1 MKNLKLFQNVII
13 YVSNVVIV
21 NFIQNFF
28 IVVIRMYKILMN
40 ARKVMFMMCTGIILC
55 KFLMSCESI
64 IVKKKNI
71 YSNVSAMAIAV
82 SLIMYATILYIHV
95 VQLLLLGVKS
105 PLLTPG

>member
-1 MKNLKLFQNVII
+1 
-13 YVSNVVIV
+13 
-21 NFIQNFF
+21 
-28 IVVIRMYKILMN
+28 
-40 ARKVMFMMCTGIILC
+40 MFMTCTGIIFC

-64 IVKKKNI
+64 IVEKM

-95 VQLLLLGVKS
+95 VQLLLLVVKS